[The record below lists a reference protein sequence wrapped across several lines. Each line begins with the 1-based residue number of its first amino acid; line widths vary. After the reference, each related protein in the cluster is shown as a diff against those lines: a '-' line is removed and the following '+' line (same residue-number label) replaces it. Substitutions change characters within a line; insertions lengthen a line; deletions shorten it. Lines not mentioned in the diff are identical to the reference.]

1 MKVLV
6 AVNSFLKFAACATSF
21 AIGFTVLSVN
31 GVAQQSLPKRFTSDM
46 PMMQQ
51 PAAAPKAG
59 GEGAGSTIFGNYCE
73 TCHGNPKVPEAPPP
87 GMLRKMTPEKIYFAL
102 SQGEMKPMATN
113 LSDQQQR
120 DIAEWVGGRKLG
132 ASESGDAKHMKNA
145 CPSNP
150 PITSIT
156 STPSWN
162 GWSPELTTTRMQSGS
177 AAKLS
182 PAAVTRLH
190 LKWAF
195 GLPTATSVYGQP
207 TVVAGRVFV
216 SSDAGF
222 IYSLDAQTGCVYW
235 SFEAKSGV
243 RSAMSVGP
251 TKPGST
257 SFAVFFGD
265 IRGNVYSID
274 ANTGKLLWTVP
285 VDPHPLSRITGAI
298 TLYNGRLYVPVSSL
312 EEPESSSTS
321 YICCSFRGMIAAL
334 DASTGKQVWKTYTLP
349 DVPTPQTTPDGKKFI
364 GTGGVGVWGPV
375 TIDPKRSA
383 IYIGTGNTFSGKD
396 IGRGDAVMALDLNTG
411 KVLWVVQDEPN
422 DVWHTGCGH
431 NAGVPKGFP
440 PLTIPP
446 AKGQPVPPPVVRPAM
461 PASYW
466 CPESEG
472 PDWDFSAGAILVDL
486 PTGHSLVI
494 AGQKAGMVWAHD
506 PDKKGAL
513 VWSSDI
519 SRGQIV
525 FGGAADDQHAYFG
538 MRGGRAGALPIG
550 GVSAVRLSD
559 GVEQWFRPTPAQES
573 MKIHSGITAALTVIP
588 GVVFSPGLDG
598 MLRAFSTLDGTPIW
612 DYDTTQEQETVN
624 GVKAKGGSI
633 GSAGATVADGM
644 VFVTSGYT
652 GFEAGEPGNLLLA
665 FAP

>member
-21 AIGFTVLSVN
+21 AIGLSALSVN
-31 GVAQQSLPKRFTSDM
+31 GVAQQSLPKRFTSEM
-46 PMMQQ
+46 PMMQA
-51 PAAAPKAG
+51 AAAPKAG

-113 LSDQQQR
+113 LTDQQQR

-132 ASESGDAKHMKNA
+132 ASESGDAKQMKNV
-145 CPSNP
+145 CPANP

-156 STPSWN
+156 ATPSWN
-162 GWSPELTTTRMQSGS
+162 GWSPELTTTRMQPGS

-182 PAAVTRLH
+182 PAAVTRLR

-207 TVVAGRVFV
+207 TIVAGRVFV

-235 SFEAKSGV
+235 SFQAQSGV

-251 TKPGST
+251 IKPGST
-257 SFAVFFGD
+257 NFAVFFGD

-312 EEPESSSTS
+312 EEPESSSAS
-321 YICCSFRGMIAAL
+321 YICCSFRGMIAAI
-334 DASTGKQVWKTYTLP
+334 DASTGKEVWKTYTLP

-396 IGRGDAVMALDLNTG
+396 VGRGDAVMTLDLNTG

-446 AKGQPVPPPVVRPAM
+446 AKGQPAPPPVARPAM

-486 PTGHSLVI
+486 PNGNSLVI

-525 FGGAADDQHAYFG
+525 FGGAVDDQHAYFG

-559 GVEQWFRPTPAQES
+559 GVEQWYRPTPAQES

-612 DYDTTQEQETVN
+612 KYDTTQEVETVN
-624 GVKAKGGSI
+624 GVKGKGGSI